1 MGNGLKPEIA
11 AFAALMESRLKEN
24 ANRGDWHAYNFYYLV
39 SCLVSNMGTLVRAYE
54 VKNREVLLRS
64 AADSA
69 NYTMMIADLFGE
81 MAMKKR

>member
-1 MGNGLKPEIA
+1 MDNTIKA
-11 AFAALMESRLKEN
+11 QMTAFMNLMEARLKEN
-24 ANRGDWHAYNFYYLV
+24 ANRGDWRVYNFYYLV

-54 VKNREVLLRS
+54 VKNRDVLLRS